1 MTNEM
6 TYKVTHPWI
15 NFEIDLKDL
24 AIKTWIQ
31 LGECASKCD
40 QISGVP
46 LKPVIRDYLQLIYL
60 AKGIKATT
68 AIEGN
73 TLTEE
78 EVKKII
84 EHKADI
90 PPSKEYLEQEIK
102 NILKACNMVA
112 DHLRNN
118 IEVVVSPEKIR
129 EYNSIVLENLPHPD
143 DIEAGEFRKHRVTV
157 GRYLGPNPEQV
168 PFLVEKLCD
177 WLNSDSFKPDKN
189 VNPIIY
195 AIIKAIIAHIYIAWI
210 HPFGDGNGRTAR
222 LIEFK
227 ILAQSGVP
235 SPAIHLLSNHYNNTR
250 TEYYNQL
257 EKTSKLGGKI
267 NDFISY
273 AVQGF
278 LDGFNEQLPLI
289 RAQQIEVAMENYI
302 HERFIDLPGK
312 TWTRRR
318 HLALDI
324 LASDK
329 PIRKEEILLLSKR
342 LNDAYKDKNPRT
354 ISRDLAVLLDM
365 GLIRITDE
373 GFRIDFEPILAF
385 LPLRKST

>member
-1 MTNEM
+1 M